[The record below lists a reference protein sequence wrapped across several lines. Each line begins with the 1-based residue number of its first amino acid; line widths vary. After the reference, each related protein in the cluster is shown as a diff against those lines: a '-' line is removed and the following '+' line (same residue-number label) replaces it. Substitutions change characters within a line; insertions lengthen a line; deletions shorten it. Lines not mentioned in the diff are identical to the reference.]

1 MTLESEVGHEAEDL
15 PTVVVRDLCVR
26 YLIRYHQAHIT
37 LRETFVRSLG
47 ARRARMRH
55 WRQAHWALRDVSFV
69 ARQGEVLAVIGRN
82 GSGKSTLLKSL
93 AGIIGADGGEVRV
106 RGKLGCLLSLGVG
119 FNPNLTGRENIFLNG
134 SMIGIAR
141 KVLEERCDEI
151 IALSGLGDFIEAP
164 VRTYSSGMNV
174 RLGFSIAVH
183 VSPDVLLLDEVL
195 TAGDAEFREKT
206 GNIIEQ
212 LCDESHTIVMASH
225 DMELV
230 RRVCTRALWLDGGR
244 IAMDDEPGRVCDAYL
259 EALHAPSQ
267 PARAFQAAPGA

>member
-1 MTLESEVGHEAEDL
+1 M
-15 PTVVVRDLCVR
+15 
-26 YLIRYHQAHIT
+26 T
-37 LRETFVRSLG
+37 LRETFVRSIG
-47 ARRARMRH
+47 AKRRLARH
-55 WRQAHWALRDVSFV
+55 WRQAHWALRDVDFV
-69 ARQGEVLAVIGRN
+69 AHQGEVIGVIGRN

-93 AGIIGADGGEVRV
+93 AGIIGADRGEVRV

-134 SMIGIAR
+134 SMIGIPR
-141 KVLEERCDEI
+141 KVLEERCEEI
-151 IALSGLGDFIEAP
+151 IELSGLGDFIEAP

-212 LCDESHTIVMASH
+212 LCDDSHTIVMASH
-225 DMELV
+225 DMDLV

-244 IAMDDEPGRVCDAYL
+244 IVMDDAPDRVCDAYL
-259 EALHAPSQ
+259 EALHAPAQ
-267 PARAFQAAPGA
+267 PARAFQAAPSA